1 VPLGTPITT
10 ASGHVV
16 DRIVLPKGAIVTVP
30 IRYINRS
37 EVFWGPNAKQFEPE
51 RWRTLANGAD
61 ASVLRAKEL
70 QGHRHLLTFLDGPRT
85 CLGKT
90 FALGA
95 FSGCV
100 YFDLAR
106 LTEYDYDCS

>member
-1 VPLGTPITT
+1 MVDDVVPLAEPVRS
-10 ASGHVV
+10 ASGNVV
-16 DRIVLPKGAIVTVP
+16 DRIVLPKGSIVTVP

-37 EVFWGPNAKQFEPE
+37 EVFWGPNAKNFEPE
-51 RWRTLANGAD
+51 RWLTLETD
-61 ASVLRAKEL
+61 SVPAMDL

-95 FSGCV
+95 LLPLLHAGIP
-100 YFDLAR
+100 
-106 LTEYDYDCS
+106 E